1 MKKEKLKVFTA
12 FSGYDSQCLALKRL
26 HEMYPDFDYELVG
39 WSEIDSYAIQAHNIL
54 FPEAADLNHGD
65 ISSVDWSQV
74 PDFDLFTYSS
84 PCFVA
89 GTKVKTKEGYK
100 NIEDIKIGDEV
111 ISHTGNFRKVI
122 DTISHQYNGKFLVE
136 VSGSE
141 RNRVQ
146 YQRKQVDAP
155 YYKIRC
161 TPNHQFYVFEK
172 NSDAPVWKRISDLC
186 SGDCLYELRRYST
199 ETNIEDV
206 TDSDDVYRLWYEP
219 EHYELIKID
228 KPITVYNLTVDIDN
242 SYNVYD
248 VIVHNC
254 QDFSLAGKQRGG
266 EEGSGTRSSLLWEC
280 KRCIESKRP
289 KYLLLENVT
298 TLVSKKFFPLFM
310 KWVDTVRSFGYESF
324 WATLNAK
331 YFGVPQNRDRLFLVS
346 IRKDTPDE
354 VINYNFPNPQEITR
368 YAEDLLETRGTV
380 DEKYFVDQ
388 DKVREWAQE
397 NRQRIAEYISERNGI
412 PMEELEIVPD
422 DVVINDDNIDDAE
435 ETEPEI
441 QIEEE
446 KLHTD
451 NNMPRK
457 KKQESFFDEPVTT
470 VQEETKVEEIKETES
485 SEDFAE
491 AEDARW
497 NSANTEKKSKKEKKI
512 KPIREYLTEEEKA
525 LRGDDVCILRIPTPT
540 CSDGTAPTLM
550 ATGYANADYK
560 NFYSVG
566 HFPKLGVLEVW
577 RHVVKEDGTI
587 VDEKVK

>member
-26 HEMYPDFDYELVG
+26 HEMYPDFDYELIG

-65 ISSVDWSQV
+65 ISTVDWSQV

-84 PCFVA
+84 P
-89 GTKVKTKEGYK
+89 
-100 NIEDIKIGDEV
+100 
-111 ISHTGNFRKVI
+111 
-122 DTISHQYNGKFLVE
+122 
-136 VSGSE
+136 
-141 RNRVQ
+141 
-146 YQRKQVDAP
+146 
-155 YYKIRC
+155 
-161 TPNHQFYVFEK
+161 
-172 NSDAPVWKRISDLC
+172 
-186 SGDCLYELRRYST
+186 
-199 ETNIEDV
+199 
-206 TDSDDVYRLWYEP
+206 
-219 EHYELIKID
+219 
-228 KPITVYNLTVDIDN
+228 
-242 SYNVYD
+242 
-248 VIVHNC
+248 C

-280 KRCIESKRP
+280 KRCIEAKRP

-346 IRKDTPDE
+346 IRKDTSDE

-368 YAEDLLETRGTV
+368 YAEDLLEARGTV

-412 PMEELEIVPD
+412 SMEELEIAPD
-422 DVVINDDNIDDAE
+422 DVVINNDDNIDATE
-435 ETEPEI
+435 ETEPEV
-441 QIEEE
+441 QNEEE

-451 NNMPRK
+451 NNSNMPRK
-457 KKQESFFDEPVTT
+457 KKQESFFDELVTT
-470 VQEETKVEEIKETES
+470 AQEETKVEEIKETES

-577 RHVVKEDGTI
+577 RRVVKEDGTI